1 MIRQKRR
8 CSPIIA
14 GNLALD
20 KEKVMDC
27 DSDLMTDDDSSFLTC
42 SSGRGEDT
50 SLPGQ
55 MDMDQLNMCMTK
67 LKVDDTKLAPRTPS
81 NNRNQGSQANPII
94 PGVINVKG
102 YRKCFK
108 GCGTCMVVS
117 IEPEGQRF
125 FQSSVTLKTYPL
137 PDTKVNCSSSNLIY
151 LISCSACG
159 KQYVGKS
166 FTSLKVHHDK
176 HRTQIRHKSEGVG
189 KHFSSCGY
197 ECLKLQIIEVCNK
210 K

>member
-27 DSDLMTDDDSSFLTC
+27 DSDLMTYDDSSFLTC

-55 MDMDQLNMCMTK
+55 VDMDQLNMCMTK
-67 LKVDDTKLAPRTPS
+67 LKVDDTKPAPITPS
-81 NNRNQGSQANPII
+81 NNRNQGSQAKPII

-102 YRKCFK
+102 YRKCQYWNSFNALRK
-108 GCGTCMVVS
+108 PFVYFITRRRG
-117 IEPEGQRF
+117 F
-125 FQSSVTLKTYPL
+125 
-137 PDTKVNCSSSNLIY
+137 
-151 LISCSACG
+151 SCS
-159 KQYVGKS
+159 
-166 FTSLKVHHDK
+166 FT
-176 HRTQIRHKSEGVG
+176 
-189 KHFSSCGY
+189 
-197 ECLKLQIIEVCNK
+197 
-210 K
+210 

>member
-1 MIRQKRR
+1 
-8 CSPIIA
+8 
-14 GNLALD
+14 
-20 KEKVMDC
+20 
-27 DSDLMTDDDSSFLTC
+27 MTDDDSSFLTC

-55 MDMDQLNMCMTK
+55 VDMDQLNTCMTK
-67 LKVDDTKLAPRTPS
+67 LKVDNTKPAPRTPS

-108 GCGTCMVVS
+108 GCLTCKVVS
-117 IEPEGQRF
+117 IEHEFR
-125 FQSSVTLKTYPL
+125 SSVTLKTYPI
-137 PDTKVNCSSSNLIY
+137 PESKVNCSTSNLIY
-151 LISCSACG
+151 LISCSACE

-166 FTSLKVHHDK
+166 FTSLKVRHDK
-176 HRTQIRHKSEGVG
+176 HRQQIRNKSKGVG

-197 ECLKLQIIEVCNK
+197 ECLKLQIIVVCYIK
-210 K
+210 VQPSPSRYIKVHK